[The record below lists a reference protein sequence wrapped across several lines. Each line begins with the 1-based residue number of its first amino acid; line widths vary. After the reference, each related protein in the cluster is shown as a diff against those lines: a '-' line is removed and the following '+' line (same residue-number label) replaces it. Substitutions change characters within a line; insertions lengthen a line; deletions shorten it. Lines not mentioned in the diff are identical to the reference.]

1 MKKFYLL
8 LVLMS
13 LTAFVKAQDEA
24 LSAEKKQQG
33 IDALKVAFI
42 SKELDLT
49 PDEAQKFWPIYNQYA
64 KDLKNTISR
73 GNDVLDRDEK
83 VLNLRKSYK
92 EQFSN
97 VLGQQRMNKM
107 YNAEGRF
114 RNLLIKSMRNQN
126 QNQRPQNN
134 RMERG
139 EGRGARPGPER
150 GH

>member
-8 LVLMS
+8 LVLVS
-13 LTAFVKAQDEA
+13 IATFLKAQDEA
-24 LSAEKKQQG
+24 VNTEKKQQG

-42 SKELDLT
+42 SRELDLT

-64 KDLKNTISR
+64 KDLKNTIGR
-73 GNDVLDRDEK
+73 GNDALERDEK
-83 VLNLRKSYK
+83 ILNLRKSYK
-92 EQFSN
+92 DQFSN

-134 RMERG
+134 RLERG
-139 EGRGARPGPER
+139 VGGGSRPGRER
-150 GH
+150 EH

>member
-24 LSAEKKQQG
+24 LNAEKKQQG

-42 SKELDLT
+42 SRELDLT

-134 RMERG
+134 RMERV